1 MHVSQD
7 WPSHGVIAATPRP
20 PFVARSD
27 AAKSGGRRMTAVLSP
42 SVAPSARRARID
54 ADAAVDRGVRT
65 VTGLLI
71 WAGLLLVTFW
81 WDADGG
87 ITDLAGWESG
97 LTSIGRLTG
106 LWSADLLL
114 VQVLL
119 MSRLPPLEHAFGRD
133 RLARIHR
140 VTGFL
145 SFDLMLV
152 HIVTIVLGYAGAS
165 WWQVPATTWDLVTT
179 YGGVLLALAGT
190 ACLVMVVVTSV
201 KKARRRLR
209 YESWHLLHLYAYLGV
224 GLALPHQLWTGQEF
238 LRSPGATLYWWSLW
252 IAAAAAILL
261 WRVVLPLARSLR
273 YRLRVTS
280 VVRESADVVSVHLS
294 GRRID
299 RMPVRAGQFLNVRFL
314 DGPGWTRANPY
325 SLSAAP
331 DGRSLRSR
339 PRPWVTAAPDG
350 PSQARHP
357 RLSKDPTVG
366 SAAAPGPDRV
376 APDRG
381 RRRHHPDQSAGR
393 GAADGHGEAVLLHRY
408 TDEPLFA
415 TELRPWSRAGTAVLS
430 LPGRRTRPD
439 SARPSS
445 RRTSYGLCSGG
456 FPTSLNVTSSSAGR
470 PSGPS
475 ASSSYLPQQGCRPTT
490 FTPRPLDGDLVR
502 RIVLWLASTI
512 TVVVLLFGYHTS
524 TNTPATSSSVP
535 TATHSGSAGHHPKQL
550 ELHATPTPTPSASAS
565 PSTVKKSYLGQ
576 VAETRWGPVQVKI
589 TVADG
594 TITDVTV
601 PQSPSGNP
609 RDYEINNQALPILIQ
624 ETIDAQSAK
633 IDMVSG
639 ATVTS
644 DGYLQSLQSALDAA
658 GI

>member
-1 MHVSQD
+1 
-7 WPSHGVIAATPRP
+7 
-20 PFVARSD
+20 
-27 AAKSGGRRMTAVLSP
+27 MTAVLSP

-81 WDADGG
+81 WDTDGG

-294 GRRID
+294 GHRID

-331 DGRSLRSR
+331 DGRSLRITAKAMGDGSARMAHLR
-339 PRPWVTAAPDG
+339 PGTRVLVEG
-350 PSQARHP
+350 PYG
-357 RLSKDPTVG
+357 RLSSRARTRPGLLLIGAGVG
-366 SAAAPGPDRV
+366 ITPIRALAEGLPY
-376 APDRG
+376 
-381 RRRHHPDQSAGR
+381 
-393 GAADGHGEAVLLHRY
+393 GHGEAVLLHRY
-408 TDEPLFA
+408 TNEPLFA
-415 TELRPWSRAGTAVLS
+415 TELTTLEVERGLRVLP
-430 LPGRRTRPD
+430 LPGRRNRPD
-439 SARPSS
+439 SVLGPA
-445 RRTSYGLCSGG
+445 
-456 FPTSLNVTSSSAGR
+456 AGR
-470 PSGPS
+470 DELR
-475 ASSSYLPQQGCRPTT
+475 AL
-490 FTPRPLDGDLVR
+490 
-502 RIVLWLASTI
+502 LWW
-512 TVVVLLFGYHTS
+512 
-524 TNTPATSSSVP
+524 VP
-535 TATHSGSAGHHPKQL
+535 D
-550 ELHATPTPTPSASAS
+550 
-565 PSTVKKSYLGQ
+565 
-576 VAETRWGPVQVKI
+576 VART
-589 TVADG
+589 
-594 TITDVTV
+594 
-601 PQSPSGNP
+601 
-609 RDYEINNQALPILIQ
+609 
-624 ETIDAQSAK
+624 
-633 IDMVSG
+633 
-639 ATVTS
+639 
-644 DGYLQSLQSALDAA
+644 
-658 GI
+658 